1 MKKILPAAAAAVFA
15 LGIGFAA
22 PASADEDGYLTDL
35 ANHDFTGP
43 SQEALTLGYQIC
55 TDIQHGVPQDTT
67 VEAIYENTGESI
79 GADEAKFIYE
89 SASIYL
95 CG

>member
-1 MKKILPAAAAAVFA
+1 MKKLVPAAAVAAFV
-15 LGIGFAA
+15 LGVGFAA
-22 PASADEDGYLTDL
+22 PASADEEGYLTDL

-43 SQEALTLGYQIC
+43 SQEALTLGYEIC
-55 TDIQHGVPQDTT
+55 TDIQHGVPEDTT
-67 VEAIYENTGESI
+67 LAAIYQNTGDSI
-79 GADEAKFIYE
+79 GSDEAKFIYD